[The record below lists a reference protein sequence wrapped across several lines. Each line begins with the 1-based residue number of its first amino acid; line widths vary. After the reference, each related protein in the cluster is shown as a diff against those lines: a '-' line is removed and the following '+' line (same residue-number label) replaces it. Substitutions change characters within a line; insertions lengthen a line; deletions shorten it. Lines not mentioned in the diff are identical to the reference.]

1 MASDIDDR
9 RTGPGSEGE
18 AADQD
23 AGQRGSLTLTDKVA
37 QRLTVHAAS
46 MTAGVCRHAAGL
58 NKITGRDLP
67 HAQLSIAANRVTA
80 RVKVAIAWPR
90 PLDVVAREVQRNVAE
105 ALTTLAGLDLDRVDV
120 EVAHVSVAADRGR
133 SVQ

>member
-67 HAQLSIAANRVTA
+67 HAQLSIAANRVTVH
-80 RVKVAIAWPR
+80 VKVAIAWPR